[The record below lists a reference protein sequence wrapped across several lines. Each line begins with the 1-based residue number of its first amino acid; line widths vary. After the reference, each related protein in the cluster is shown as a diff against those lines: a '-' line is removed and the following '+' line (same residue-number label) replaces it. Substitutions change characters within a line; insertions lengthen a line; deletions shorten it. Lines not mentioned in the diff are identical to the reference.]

1 MLSLAGRR
9 RRIVYRRAAPVSPNL
24 LAWSDAGMQVTL
36 RSGLTEQ
43 QAASALLVVDGFVR
57 SQLLLALQFADPE
70 ASRHWADQLRQV
82 VDADV
87 MPGLAQVLE
96 ANALEDE
103 PDDADAP
110 LGAEFEF
117 GLALVLDGIAALAAR

>member
-1 MLSLAGRR
+1 MR
-9 RRIVYRRAAPVSPNL
+9 
-24 LAWSDAGMQVTL
+24 VTL
-36 RSGLTEQ
+36 RSGLTAQ
-43 QAASALLVVDGFVR
+43 QAASALLVVDGLR
-57 SQLLLALQFADPE
+57 PEPASGCALQFADSRRP
-70 ASRHWADQLRQV
+70 SRHWADQLRQV
-82 VDADV
+82 VDAEV

-96 ANALEDE
+96 ANALENE

>member
-1 MLSLAGRR
+1 MF
-9 RRIVYRRAAPVSPNL
+9 AAK
-24 LAWSDAGMQVTL
+24 A
-36 RSGLTEQ
+36 R
-43 QAASALLVVDGFVR
+43 
-57 SQLLLALQFADPE
+57 E
-70 ASRHWADQLRQV
+70 A